1 MRDWRRNESREMD
14 PELID
19 LIWTLREE
27 LGSKEP
33 VKLISAYRSATT
45 NNKLRRKGGGQAKN
59 SQHIQGKAADI
70 QFPDVPVKT
79 LRNSALIQ
87 EWGGV
92 GYYPTSGVPF
102 VHVDT
107 GRVRMWP
114 RIARLE
120 LAALFPKGQTK
131 YLPLDGKPITP
142 QDYKL
147 AMAKGLPGRNTL
159 LASVRPAPKPAA
171 EPEAQP
177 AVQTAAYQPIIQPV
191 FRHEFEPAVQNEPQP
206 AQALLASYVPDAPLA
221 APQLASAPAEQA
233 APLPERKRFVYANAG
248 GDLPSPKPQLS
259 CAELPALSER
269 RGGWSARGRRGP
281 S

>member
-1 MRDWRRNESREMD
+1 
-14 PELID
+14 
-19 LIWTLREE
+19 
-27 LGSKEP
+27 
-33 VKLISAYRSATT
+33 V
-45 NNKLRRKGGGQAKN
+45 
-59 SQHIQGKAADI
+59 
-70 QFPDVPVKT
+70 FPDVPVKT

-120 LAALFPKGQTK
+120 LAALFPSGHTK

-159 LASVRPAPKPAA
+159 LASVRPTPKPAA
-171 EPEAQP
+171 IEP
-177 AVQTAAYQPIIQPV
+177 AVQTAAVQTAAFQPVLQPV
-191 FRHEFEPAVQNEPQP
+191 FRHDVEPPVQ
-206 AQALLASYVPDAPLA
+206 
-221 APQLASAPAEQA
+221 
-233 APLPERKRFVYANAG
+233 R
-248 GDLPSPKPQLS
+248 
-259 CAELPALSER
+259 
-269 RGGWSARGRRGP
+269 
-281 S
+281 

>member
-1 MRDWRRNESREMD
+1 
-14 PELID
+14 
-19 LIWTLREE
+19 
-27 LGSKEP
+27 
-33 VKLISAYRSATT
+33 
-45 NNKLRRKGGGQAKN
+45 
-59 SQHIQGKAADI
+59 
-70 QFPDVPVKT
+70 
-79 LRNSALIQ
+79 
-87 EWGGV
+87 
-92 GYYPTSGVPF
+92 
-102 VHVDT
+102 
-107 GRVRMWP
+107 MWP

-259 CAELPALSER
+259 APNFPLYQSAEVVGAPEADEDHPDETSYVPFEIAGLMSDISITYNHVVARMIHPEQKDLSYLFEDMDRPLVGTFRATSGYRGLAAAQTFSGSAVRNAYAELQAPAAPRKPQQLAQALR
-269 RGGWSARGRRGP
+269 
-281 S
+281 